1 MNADASASRLRWRP
15 PGWHAAKRRFP
26 RMYRFWLLVRVVLRQ
41 SAAAEF
47 RRAWKSVREYVMGAE
62 YEVVYRAARSAFART
77 RAARAY
83 VIDVGASTGVF
94 VGTLSRFIPLAGAT
108 CYEPLPDTWPARRA
122 DLINVR
128 FRDVA
133 VGSRPGTVEISRA
146 NHPGL
151 SSVLKL
157 SSSYKYQFDGFDEIR
172 MIESRTVEL
181 VTLDHD
187 FAAADANGELIVL
200 KIDTQGYELEVL
212 KGATSLLR
220 SDRVAVVVL
229 ELMVKEKYDGQ
240 GSIDEVIRFLRDLG
254 YEIYDIARGCREVT
268 GQVSEYDFV
277 FCHNKYLADGEKGP

>member
-1 MNADASASRLRWRP
+1 
-15 PGWHAAKRRFP
+15 
-26 RMYRFWLLVRVVLRQ
+26 
-41 SAAAEF
+41 
-47 RRAWKSVREYVMGAE
+47 
-62 YEVVYRAARSAFART
+62 
-77 RAARAY
+77 
-83 VIDVGASTGVF
+83 
-94 VGTLSRFIPLAGAT
+94 
-108 CYEPLPDTWPARRA
+108 
-122 DLINVR
+122 
-128 FRDVA
+128 
-133 VGSRPGTVEISRA
+133 
-146 NHPGL
+146 
-151 SSVLKL
+151 
-157 SSSYKYQFDGFDEIR
+157 